1 MDQPHDT
8 FAAFLA
14 VLSEAMDEHDASG
27 AAASSRWRSRR
38 ATRPTRRSPALSA
51 GRTAPDYDF
60 SVERGEAVTGMRKR
74 LDEVGPAF
82 AAQVADICRQDRL
95 DEMLVCPG
103 ENAVEEGRFQS

>member
-1 MDQPHDT
+1 MDLLRTMVDHHIWLLGEMVT
-8 FAAFLA
+8 RAAKMSGEQLDRPIE
-14 VLSEAMDEHDASG
+14 LSVD
-27 AAASSRWRSRR
+27 
-38 ATRPTRRSPALSA
+38 
-51 GRTAPDYDF
+51 DF